1 MTEILPM
8 TLGNMRE
15 NGVRSLLVTCSNVT
29 CRHEKIVNV
38 DAYGDDLFV
47 PSFGPRMRC
56 ERCGQRGARTFGRIG
71 ASKRR
76 QLFTGKHSMA
86 VTVCSKVRWLK
97 RRRLTAEAASVLALH
112 FPLLAAS

>member
-1 MTEILPM
+1 MHPPITPM

-29 CRHEKIVNV
+29 CRHEKIVDV

-56 ERCGQRGARTFGRIG
+56 ERCGQRGADGRPNWNEH
-71 ASKRR
+71 APPVWS
-76 QLFTGKHSMA
+76 
-86 VTVCSKVRWLK
+86 
-97 RRRLTAEAASVLALH
+97 ALI
-112 FPLLAAS
+112 PA

>member
-1 MTEILPM
+1 MQPPITPM

-47 PSFGPRMRC
+47 SSFGPRMRC
-56 ERCGQRGARTFGRIG
+56 ERCGQRGAD
-71 ASKRR
+71 
-76 QLFTGKHSMA
+76 
-86 VTVCSKVRWLK
+86 VRPNWNETHK
-97 RRRLTAEAASVLALH
+97 QAPITRSN
-112 FPLLAAS
+112 S